1 MPFFTTPCCSGSRPT
16 RESWAVS
23 NTPAHL
29 LSPRCAADAER
40 LPTDACQLLNNQ
52 PRLVSGT
59 MMNQKAHHVEHG
71 FHGQ

>member
-1 MPFFTTPCCSGSRPT
+1 MSFLTGSFTGNGDELINVFSSL
-16 RESWAVS
+16 E
-23 NTPAHL
+23 
-29 LSPRCAADAER
+29 LS
-40 LPTDACQLLNNQ
+40 QLLNNQ